1 MSWIQWQGRT
11 IPHTQDC
18 AELECMV
25 HAPDMGGPRQ
35 NWSLGLSQNENW
47 PAGVPGK
54 LKLLWRLALEIQEL
68 GIEVQDVRE
77 LSGLVIRSTPE
88 WLKRVQE
95 STQHGHLVEP
105 MVRLHYAHAALETGE
120 FDVWEDYFSVEWEL
134 RFGRLDGLS
143 LPCELDVWALIP
155 EKEFYRTE
163 PETEAELAR
172 FAEGEPTLRVM
183 TRADIACARVEME
196 RCGDDPV
203 PLARQRL
210 HAAVGGL
217 EVPQETLFWEN
228 NDVATPNHKAV
239 KEPGWRSTVLFHTGA

>member
-35 NWSLGLSQNENW
+35 NWGLCLSQHEDW

-54 LKLLWRLALEIQEL
+54 YKILWTLDLEIQEL
-68 GIEVQDVRE
+68 GIEVRDVRD

-88 WLKRVQE
+88 WLQRVQE
-95 STQHGHLVEP
+95 STQLGHLVEP
-105 MVRLHYAHAALETGE
+105 MVRVHYAHASLATGE
-120 FDVWEDYFSVEWEL
+120 FEVWENYLSLEWEL
-134 RFGRLDGLS
+134 RFGRLEGLG

-155 EKEFYRTE
+155 EKEFYRAE
-163 PETEAELAR
+163 PETDAELAR
-172 FAEGEPTLRVM
+172 FAEGEPLLRVM
-183 TRADIACARVEME
+183 TRADITSARVEME

-217 EVPQETLFWEN
+217 SVKRESLFWEN
-228 NDVATPNHKAV
+228 NYVSMPNHQAV
-239 KEPGWRSTVLFHTGA
+239 KEPGWRSHVLFRTGA